1 MGIFYGIS
9 VGPGN
14 SQLLT
19 LEAVETLG
27 SLDILF
33 APRGRKEEMSFAL
46 KIATP
51 HLRKDLEIRERH
63 FPMSYDLKE
72 RDEAIEVIAKE
83 IRDEVNGGKKVGF
96 ITLGDSM
103 VYSTYQYLLEKL
115 KGKIKTKTIAGIP
128 SFIQIASQLENAL
141 TIGEEIL
148 TVLPA
153 TAPNSKLELALNL
166 SDTVVIMKVSSYMDK
181 VKEILAKHKLDKEV
195 YVVSN
200 ASLEQVVTRNGLHS
214 LRDEKYPYYTTMII
228 YKNRGFYE

>member
-1 MGIFYGIS
+1 MGVFYGIS

-19 LEAVETLG
+19 LEAVDTLG
-27 SLDILF
+27 KLDILF
-33 APRGRKEEMSFAL
+33 APRGRKEDMSFAL
-46 KIATP
+46 RIAST

-63 FPMSYDLKE
+63 FPMSYDSKE
-72 RDEAIEVIAKE
+72 REEAIDIIAEEIQGEVSQ
-83 IRDEVNGGKKVGF
+83 GKQVGF

-103 VYSTYQYLLEKL
+103 VYSTYQYLLERL

-153 TAPNSKLELALNL
+153 TAPSSKIELALTL

-181 VKEILAKHKLDKEV
+181 MKTLLAKHHLDKEV
-195 YVVSN
+195 YVISN
-200 ASLEQVVTRNGLHS
+200 ASLEQMVTRKGMDS
-214 LRDEKYPYYTTMII
+214 LIDEKYPYYTTMII
-228 YKNRGFYE
+228 YKNRGCDE